1 MPTANTDGE
10 TGPDAVTPSLAL
22 LIIVA
27 FIVFIDMMGIG
38 LVIPVMPELITNL
51 SGRSIAG
58 AAIIGGWLLSSY
70 AIMQFLFSPII
81 GGLSDRY
88 GRRPVLLITLAL
100 LGVDYAIMAWA
111 PDLIWLFVARI
122 ISGIMGASWA
132 AVNSCIADITSPEG
146 RGKYF
151 GMLGGAGAMGFVLGP
166 AIGGLLGEIN
176 VRLPFIA
183 ASILALGGAAIGFFM
198 LRETL
203 PASKRRSFS
212 MRRANPLGTLLQM
225 TKTPLVMGFLGVIF
239 LLQLAAQSQIAIWSY
254 YTIEKFDWSLSDI
267 GWSVAFFGILLAL
280 VQGVLTG
287 YLIKWVGDK
296 RAAMFSMAF
305 GVPAFLTFAFAG
317 ASWVMILGIF
327 IGAITGF
334 AFPAM
339 QQMMSARI
347 NEDSQGE
354 LQGAIASI
362 MSLTSIFGPVL
373 MTSVFEAFADGQ
385 GVYFPGAPFI
395 VAAILSGSGFL
406 LYIATVRRHYR

>member
-1 MPTANTDGE
+1 
-10 TGPDAVTPSLAL
+10 
-22 LIIVA
+22 
-27 FIVFIDMMGIG
+27 
-38 LVIPVMPELITNL
+38 
-51 SGRSIAG
+51 
-58 AAIIGGWLLSSY
+58 
-70 AIMQFLFSPII
+70 
-81 GGLSDRY
+81 
-88 GRRPVLLITLAL
+88 
-100 LGVDYAIMAWA
+100 
-111 PDLIWLFVARI
+111 
-122 ISGIMGASWA
+122 
-132 AVNSCIADITSPEG
+132 
-146 RGKYF
+146 
-151 GMLGGAGAMGFVLGP
+151 
-166 AIGGLLGEIN
+166 
-176 VRLPFIA
+176 
-183 ASILALGGAAIGFFM
+183 
-198 LRETL
+198 
-203 PASKRRSFS
+203 

-225 TKTPLVMGFLGVIF
+225 AKTPLVLGFLGVIF

-280 VQGVLTG
+280 FQGVLTG
-287 YLIKWVGDK
+287 HLIKRIGDK
-296 RAAMFSMAF
+296 RTAMLSMAF

-327 IGAITGF
+327 IGAMTGF

-339 QQMMSARI
+339 QQMMSTRI

-395 VAAILSGSGFL
+395 VAALLSGSGFL